1 MPSFDLLN
9 NVELFVKHGKFP
21 ADATKSCKQVTK
33 AASKKFIF
41 KDGFLWRHYR
51 GRLLRVVKSDE
62 EVKEI
67 MIRFHDNNNHVGRI
81 KVVKEIMLMF
91 YWVGVTEVAKA
102 WINKCEV
109 CQNRVLPETKKPSV
123 QFCFVYGCESS
134 SSIYPELSFHRFPE
148 DKEIRQ
154 RWLSVAQRDENSLR
168 SNSFL
173 CSKHFEPSCFTL
185 SNEVQLTLS
194 PDAVPTIIPETEQE
208 DQGPVPSE
216 EDFLFSNSL
225 EDLFSKI
232 SSPPSAMELQEHQYC
247 LQDPEPTETHKDMEQ
262 KRRFLNE
269 SSFKVFNHI
278 ARYLSHRVLP
288 MQNKKGISSLKR
300 MTNRFALK
308 DGVLM
313 YTIVSPPVR
322 VLRSREEVNSI
333 LRQFHDDQDHSALVF
348 CQREITKRFFW
359 ARMTRDVAR
368 WISCCQTC
376 MDRTKRRWLRC
387 SMRSCTNS
395 CGPVERGLG
404 LTFHKF
410 PLDDTPL
417 LHQWMKA
424 VGRPN
429 WFPRLG
435 SSVCSSHFSEECFD
449 RSGEKVAVRSDA
461 VPTLMVHGNQE
472 TPLTGP
478 TQPAVDETYFSK
490 YDAVELYLIKR
501 TYPPGLS
508 YVEKNTFRRF
518 CKRYCIKGDSL
529 HTERGNRLCLV
540 LRSRKKVEEALLD
553 FHDELNHLN
562 VNKCLRL
569 LNERYFWKTMRP
581 DVVQWINKC
590 SECSRKTKKKK
601 KQGRPPTGTFQ
612 SPLQTLRPPHTP
624 EDSDSGKDGDDG
636 EDGGDEDVGDEERGT
651 VEDRGETPLPPQ
663 PRIPIL
669 VHLKTPIHFHSST
682 PITLQPT
689 TSNALSVE
697 RLFQKETL
705 SSSSVNHLI
714 PEQKETIISH
724 VKARTLRRKTKK
736 KRGRTPTGTFKSPLQ
751 TLRPPHTPEDLDSEN
766 DGDDGDDDDDGDE
779 ERGTAPTLED
789 RGETPLPPQPR
800 IPILVHLK
808 TPIHFHSSTPI
819 TLQPTTSN
827 ALSVERLFQKETLS
841 SSSVNSE
848 QTGPQEQKEIV
859 ISHVSARTLHFVR
872 VQDIINPLPESN
884 LPPELTA
891 KHKPPQSKSK
901 TMKPPS
907 QGRGVITQTKSCES
921 AQQPKR
927 RRKKDLE
934 ADQITSSGGS
944 EPLLAPSSK
953 PWPVFTISDS
963 SSTQSAKPP
972 TNVDSAPLQ
981 RNITL
986 QARIVLQQCSEAKVK
1001 AAAQWAEIQKGLVVY
1016 VCFFHGATED
1026 VTHEMARSL
1035 MTTTFFRKDSG
1046 HSVSVLDFPG
1056 SVLFIHQDSLLG
1068 EGLPKGRMEN
1078 RGGGQLF
1085 STLISKCREKMAAS
1099 EKCRKAGVKVEHGE
1113 YGKKQE
1119 VSLKSA
1125 EPMTLLMEF

>member
-21 ADATKSCKQVTK
+21 ADATKSCKKVTK

-81 KVVKEIMLMF
+81 KVVKDIMLMF

-102 WINKCEV
+102 WIKKCEF
-109 CQNRVLPETKKPSV
+109 CQNRILPETKKPLV

-185 SNEVQLTLS
+185 SDEVRLTLS
-194 PDAVPTIIPETEQE
+194 PGAVPTIIPETGQE
-208 DQGPVPSE
+208 DQVPVPSE

-225 EDLFSKI
+225 EDPFSKT
-232 SSPPSAMELQEHQYC
+232 SPPPSPMELQEHQYC
-247 LQDPEPTETHKDMEQ
+247 LQDPEPTETEL

-278 ARYLSHRVLP
+278 ARYLSHRILP

-313 YTIVSPPVR
+313 YTVVSPPVR

-333 LRQFHDDQDHSALVF
+333 LRQFHDDLDHSALVT

-449 RSGEKVAVRSDA
+449 RSGEKVSVRSDA
-461 VPTLMVHGNQE
+461 MPTLMVHGNQE

-478 TQPAVDETYFSK
+478 IQPAVDETYFSK

-540 LRSRKKVEEALLD
+540 LRSRTKVEQALLD

-612 SPLQTLRPPHTP
+612 SPLQTPRPPHTP
-624 EDSDSGKDGDDG
+624 EDLDSGKDG

-651 VEDRGETPLPPQ
+651 APHVEDRGETPSLPQ

-669 VHLKTPIHFHSST
+669 VHLTTPIHFPSST
-682 PITLQPT
+682 PITLHPT
-689 TSNALSVE
+689 TSNAVNAA
-697 RLFQKETL
+697 RLFQNKTL
-705 SSSSVNHLI
+705 
-714 PEQKETIISH
+714 
-724 VKARTLRRKTKK
+724 
-736 KRGRTPTGTFKSPLQ
+736 
-751 TLRPPHTPEDLDSEN
+751 
-766 DGDDGDDDDDGDE
+766 
-779 ERGTAPTLED
+779 
-789 RGETPLPPQPR
+789 
-800 IPILVHLK
+800 
-808 TPIHFHSSTPI
+808 
-819 TLQPTTSN
+819 
-827 ALSVERLFQKETLS
+827 
-841 SSSVNSE
+841 SSVNSE
-848 QTGPQEQKEIV
+848 PTGPQEQKEIV
-859 ISHVSARTLHFVR
+859 ISHVSARTLHFVK
-872 VQDIINPLPESN
+872 VQDIISPLPESN

-891 KHKPPQSKSK
+891 THKPPQSMSK
-901 TMKPPS
+901 KIKPPS
-907 QGRGVITQTKSCES
+907 QGRGIKTQTKSCES
-921 AQQPKR
+921 GQQPKR

-934 ADQITSSGGS
+934 ADQITSSCGL

-953 PWPVFTISDS
+953 PWPVITIPDS

-972 TNVDSAPLQ
+972 TNVDSAAPLQ

-1001 AAAQWAEIQKGLVVY
+1001 IQQAGAQWAEIQKGLVVY

-1068 EGLPKGRMEN
+1068 EGLPKRRRES